1 MEEKEICTVSDS
13 DDESHAQQQQASSS
27 SAGTLELSKD
37 DVAFLA
43 EHGVTIDLQKRIRK
57 RIERMTPRSF
67 ASYKIKLMVSKCL
80 KDMDIEKGFIIVIY
94 AFCFVYY

>member
-37 DVAFLA
+37 DVIFLA
-43 EHGVTIDLQKRIRK
+43 NHGVLIDVQKRTRK

-80 KDMDIEKGFIIVIY
+80 KDMDIEKGSYVFAY
-94 AFCFVYY
+94 TYL